1 MDHLRDDHC
10 DRLEALRLAQ
20 APFHRSAPHRVDGQL
35 GPQPWHTS
43 FGRGGLDATSFE
55 DLLIE
60 GPWVIRWATWELR
73 CWRIALRPSHVNAAP
88 TSLQRHSRDG
98 ATSLAR
104 SVSDG
109 AGPSSVTPHDRVNL
123 RGEAGV
129 TITKDRVNPQGAR
142 AARLDLQTTPRPP

>member
-1 MDHLRDDHC
+1 MTIAIVQRRFGWFKLRFIDLDPT
-10 DRLEALRLAQ
+10 ESTVSWAL
-20 APFHRSAPHRVDGQL
+20 S
-35 GPQPWHTS
+35 
-43 FGRGGLDATSFE
+43 RGTPLSGVAVIDATSFE

-142 AARLDLQTTPRPP
+142 AARLDLQATPRSL